1 MFDIRC
7 RLYYAPSM
15 RYRPS
20 VFLTALSI
28 FVLSSLPCITRAEE
42 ELEMINRPVNAIGL
56 TGLLATTAPF
66 VLDSGTVEV
75 GVGAISEAS
84 TTPDTAVSEYF
95 MTVTVGLGRGTELS
109 VRGSYV
115 KLEDKTVPPGTQDRG
130 AGDGGLSF
138 KWNFLA
144 QKEGSPVPA
153 LALFGTAVLP
163 TGDSEAGTNS
173 VLHWGGRL
181 GMSAGTEISWEDH
194 VIAIYADA
202 SVAVQDL
209 SDEEFRDAFHTVNAG
224 LALPISKYRNL
235 QLVVEYTIVSGR
247 DVLTF
252 EGPDYSAVTTG
263 IRLVTE
269 RFNLSMATEF
279 VNRQPE
285 GYDNASRIVGV
296 LSMKF

>member
-1 MFDIRC
+1 MQR
-7 RLYYAPSM
+7 
-15 RYRPS
+15 RPS
-20 VFLTALSI
+20 LFLTASILILLSI
-28 FVLSSLPCITRAEE
+28 LSGIALAEE
-42 ELEMINRPVNAIGL
+42 ELEMINRPVNTLGL
-56 TGLLATTAPF
+56 TGLLNTTSPF
-66 VLDSGTVEV
+66 VQNSGTVEV
-75 GVGAISEAS
+75 GVGAISETS
-84 TTPDTAVSEYF
+84 TKPDTATNEYF

-109 VRGSYV
+109 ARGSYV

-130 AGDGGLSF
+130 AGDGALSF
-138 KWNFLA
+138 KWNVLA

-181 GMSAGTEISWEDH
+181 GMSVGREISWEDH

-202 SVAVQDL
+202 SIAAQDL
-209 SDEEFRDAFHTVNAG
+209 SNEEFRDSYHTVNAG
-224 LALPISKYRNL
+224 FALPISKYRNL

-247 DVLTF
+247 DVLF
-252 EGPDYSAVTTG
+252 FDGPDYSAITTG

-279 VNRQPE
+279 VNREPE
-285 GYDNASRIVGV
+285 EYDNASRIVGV